1 MRCHKEY
8 GRKSPIFER
17 DINKINDRKSK
28 EKKVE
33 EMNRKLRRP
42 YTPGGQNAADKLKLL
57 LEQVYIYAL
66 HFLVFLTK

>member
-17 DINKINDRKSK
+17 DINKINDMKNE
-28 EKKVE
+28 EKRVE
-33 EMNRKLRRP
+33 EMSRKLSRP

-57 LEQVYIYAL
+57 LEHVYIYAL
-66 HFLVFLTK
+66 RFLVFLTK